1 MHEWSGGSCRDTCCK
16 LFCHDVFPFLQD
28 AFAEQFVSP
37 TLTKTLQNARLWAS
51 CSRNLLCIYV
61 HFIHFKRFGVRSAHR
76 NLAYQNLFRRQ
87 FSTFFGYGVRSK
99 WGWVRPFIRDAEEII
114 SPPVVLNYFSTNWD
128 AIHDEWIM
136 GIKWSCG
143 SFVNSTN
150 NRTENINGK
159 LKTIIDRYSRYRCI
173 SLYDQS
179 LCSVT
184 GGQPVYKS
192 TI

>member
-1 MHEWSGGSCRDTCCK
+1 MHEWRWGRAGTSAANCSVTM
-16 LFCHDVFPFLQD
+16 FFPFLQD

-51 CSRNLLCIYV
+51 CSRNPLCIYV
-61 HFIHFKRFGVRSAHR
+61 HFTRFKRFGVRSAHR
-76 NLAYQNLFRRQ
+76 NLAYQNLFSRQ
-87 FSTFFGYGVRSK
+87 FSTFFGYDVRSK
-99 WGWVRPFIRDAEEII
+99 WGWVRPFIRDTEEI
-114 SPPVVLNYFSTNWD
+114 SPPVVLNYFSTNWH
-128 AIHDEWIM
+128 AIHDKWIM

-143 SFVNSTN
+143 GFVNSMN

-159 LKTIIDRYSRYRCI
+159 LKTIIDRNSRYRCI

-184 GGQPVYKS
+184 GGQLVYKS